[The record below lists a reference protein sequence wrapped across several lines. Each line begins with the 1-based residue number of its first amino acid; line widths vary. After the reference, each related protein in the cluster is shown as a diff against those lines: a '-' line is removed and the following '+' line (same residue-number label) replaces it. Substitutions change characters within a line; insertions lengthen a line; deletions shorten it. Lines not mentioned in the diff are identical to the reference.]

1 MLLERAPK
9 DLSVKFTYQKA
20 TFVLALGL
28 LAGATQAGSSSDTIA
43 LFKNAGQSAAF
54 FDNSYGYAVFPTVGK
69 AGYVIGGA
77 YGHGRVYAQGRYLGT
92 ASITQVSV
100 GFQLGAQGYSE
111 IVFFENR
118 RALEKFTAGS
128 YELDAGASVVAVTA
142 AASASAGTAGV
153 SGGAS
158 GGKKDAAT
166 AGSYRKGVAVF
177 TIVKGGLMYDASI
190 AGQKFSYTARTT

>member
-1 MLLERAPK
+1 MK
-9 DLSVKFTYQKA
+9 CIYQKA

-28 LAGATQAGSSSDTIA
+28 LAGAAQAGSSRDTIA

-54 FDNSYGYAVFPTVGK
+54 FDHSYGYAVFPTVGK

-77 YGHGRVYAQGRYLGT
+77 YGHGRVYSQGKYLGT
-92 ASITQVSV
+92 ASITQLSV
-100 GFQLGAQGYSE
+100 GFQAGAEGYSE

-118 RALEKFTAGS
+118 RALDKFTAGS

-190 AGQKFSYTARTT
+190 AGQKFSYTARTS

>member
-1 MLLERAPK
+1 M
-9 DLSVKFTYQKA
+9 KFTYQKA